1 MIIRKREFF
10 IGMVLLI
17 SFLVVLAV
25 MMSPVMNGRTVIGYA
40 DDLFNQLTKGSTYQI
55 PGIMGKAKKFEGK
68 NFQVSLNAGSK
79 EEAEKMTRLFTAAGA
94 TVVAQGQKLTVSGD
108 LGRVARAALA
118 DADVE
123 FKNQGDRIKYRYGL
137 ESREVIYYWWN
148 LFNALQKRYKLEAR
162 ASEMSFAGSVMTKAL
177 EPAYNFEGIQAA
189 KVADKA
195 GVTTFML
202 AFYVIYTMWY
212 GFAMMFIFEG
222 LGISASAHGEKAE
235 A

>member
-10 IGMVLLI
+10 IGIVLLI
-17 SFLVVLAV
+17 SFFVVLAV
-25 MMSPVMNGRTVIGYA
+25 LMSPVMNGKTVIGYA
-40 DDLFNQLTKGSTYQI
+40 DDLFNELTKGSTYYI
-55 PGIMGKAKKFEGK
+55 PGIMSKAKNFEGQ
-68 NFQVSLNAGSK
+68 NFQVTLEARDK
-79 EEAEKMTRLFTAAGA
+79 EEAAKMTGFFTAAGA
-94 TVVAQGQKLTVSGD
+94 AVAAQGQKLTVSGD
-108 LGRVARAALA
+108 LGKMAQTALTDA
-118 DADVE
+118 DAE
-123 FKNQGDRIKYRYGL
+123 FNNRGDQIKGRYGL

-148 LFNALQKRYKLEAR
+148 LFDTLQKHYKLEAR
-162 ASEMSFAGSVMTKAL
+162 AGEMSFAGSVLTKAL
-177 EPAYNFEGIQAA
+177 EPAYNFEGIHAA